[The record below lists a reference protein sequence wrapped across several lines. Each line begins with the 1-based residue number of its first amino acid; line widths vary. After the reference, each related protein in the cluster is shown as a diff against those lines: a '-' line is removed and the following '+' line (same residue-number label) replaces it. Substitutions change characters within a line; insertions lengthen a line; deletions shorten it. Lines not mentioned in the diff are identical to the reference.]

1 MSRKAHRDNELKPPA
16 KALVALKQWLDE
28 NGLRQVA
35 LVKPLGSQQSRVTR
49 LFAGETYLSATERRA
64 IEAFT
69 EGAITAA
76 MLEGK
81 AVPPTKVEARRFA
94 PAEPPVTSAVPRAP
108 AAEEAGGPGGRT
120 GDDAER
126 IVDGLA
132 AKAMP
137 AAFKVIIEQMV
148 KGKTESERRRCAEIL
163 IEHLRGKARQ
173 YEKREKLVQPVSDEA
188 LLRKL
193 REIEANLTGL
203 PVDQHGRVIRT
214 PPAGAPKETA

>member
-1 MSRKAHRDNELKPPA
+1 MTRKAHRDNELKPPA
-16 KALVALKQWLDE
+16 DALVALDQWLND
-28 NGLRQVA
+28 NGLRRVA
-35 LVKPLGSQQSRVTR
+35 LAQPMGTPQAQVSRM
-49 LFAGETYLSATERRA
+49 FAGSAYLSAAHRQA
-64 IEAFT
+64 IEKLT

-81 AVPPTKVEARRFA
+81 VPPPTKAGARRSAPVAVPP
-94 PAEPPVTSAVPRAP
+94 EPVASRQTP
-108 AAEEAGGPGGRT
+108 
-120 GDDAER
+120 DDAER
-126 IVDGLA
+126 IVDSLA

-163 IEHLRGKARQ
+163 IEHLRGKAKQ
-173 YEKREKLVQPVSDEA
+173 YEKREQLVQPVSDEA

-203 PVDQHGRVIRT
+203 PVDEYGRVIR
-214 PPAGAPKETA
+214 PPQVKAPKDPA

>member
-1 MSRKAHRDNELKPPA
+1 MTRKAHRDNELKPPA
-16 KALVALKQWLDE
+16 DVLVALDQWLND
-28 NGLRQVA
+28 NGMRRVA
-35 LVKPLGSQQSRVTR
+35 LAQPMGMPQAQVSRM
-49 LFAGETYLSATERRA
+49 FAGSAYLSAAYRQA
-64 IEAFT
+64 IEKLT

-81 AVPPTKVEARRFA
+81 VPPPTKAGARRPAPVAVPPE
-94 PAEPPVTSAVPRAP
+94 P
-108 AAEEAGGPGGRT
+108 AASRQTP
-120 GDDAER
+120 DDAER
-126 IVDGLA
+126 IVDSLA

-163 IEHLRGKARQ
+163 IEHLRGKAKQ
-173 YEKREKLVQPVSDEA
+173 YEKREQLVQPVSDEA

-203 PVDQHGRVIRT
+203 PVDEYGRVIR
-214 PPAGAPKETA
+214 PPQVQAPKDPA